1 VKLLLP
7 LLKRHGATAFG
18 LVLLIGAIWVVQRE
32 FRSLSLAEVRRAM
45 EAIPHGALLAA
56 AGLTVLAY
64 LVLAIY
70 DWLGARYAGRPSSWA
85 RALLASFCGYSLA
98 HNLGFAAVSG
108 AAVRYR
114 LYSAWGYSPVE
125 IGKVIGFTSL
135 TFGLGGMALGG
146 MVLLFEPEVL
156 PWAGTHLPRWAMQAA
171 ALPLFAVVAAYV
183 LVSRFRRSI
192 RIFGHEVELPG
203 VRMAVAQTLLATVDV
218 AVTAAIFYVLLP
230 AAPGLTF
237 LHFIGIYLAAYAAG
251 IAAHVPGGLGVFD
264 GAILLG
270 LSPHLGAAEVVG
282 ALLVFRLFYY
292 IVPLF
297 IAGALF
303 AGFEVTQRSAWLAR
317 FGALGTP
324 AMPLEVPAMTG
335 LVALGGA
342 LLIFLGSLPVDVT
355 VWKQWAGYEAALAS
369 QFAASLLGSLLMV
382 MAFGLARRLT
392 IAWGG
397 AILLL
402 LSGALIAWLREEA
415 WWTWGLFLLVAGLLA
430 TMRPS
435 FYRDS
440 RLRRE
445 PLSQPVALPLA
456 AVTICGLA
464 LALIANAG
472 RVQGD
477 SWWEVVLFGDAP
489 PQLRF
494 TVGATAVLLL
504 FGMVRLLRPARIRP
518 APFDEAAR
526 ARLRALGATPPARAD
541 GVLWGEAGRAGFAF
555 TRRDGLWI
563 AHGDPAGERRDAIN
577 AIWRFRDLC
586 ERHGARPAFLGVGPD
601 YLRIYADTGL
611 ETLPDPVRPGRFLAC
626 DAERD
631 LARLSRE
638 VAADSC

>member
-1 VKLLLP
+1 VKSVLP

-18 LVLLIGAIWVVQRE
+18 LVLLVSAIWVVQRE
-32 FRSLSLAEVRRAM
+32 FRNLSVADVRRAM
-45 EAIPHGALLAA
+45 EAIPHSALFWAA
-56 AGLTVLAY
+56 ALTVLAY

-114 LYSAWGYSPVE
+114 LYSAWGYAPVE

-156 PWAGTHLPRWAMQAA
+156 PWAGEHVPRWMLQLA
-171 ALPLFAVVAAYV
+171 ALPLFAVVGAYV
-183 LVSRFRRSI
+183 LLSRFRRSV
-192 RIFGHEVELPG
+192 RVFGHEVELPG

-218 AVTAAIFYVLLP
+218 AVTAAIFFVLLP
-230 AAPGLTF
+230 AAPGLNF

-251 IAAHVPGGLGVFD
+251 IAANVPGGLGVFD

-270 LSPHLGAAEVVG
+270 LAPYMGAAEVVG
-282 ALLVFRLFYY
+282 ALLVFRLYYY

-297 IAGALF
+297 IAGTLF
-303 AGFEVTQRSAWLAR
+303 AGFEVTQRSSLLSP
-317 FGALGTP
+317 FGALGSP
-324 AMPLEVPAMTG
+324 AMPLEVPALTG

-355 VWKQWAGYEAALAS
+355 VLKEWAGYEAALAS
-369 QFAASLLGSLLMV
+369 QFAASIVGSLLVV

-397 AILLL
+397 AIFLLL
-402 LSGALIAWLREEA
+402 NGALIAWLREEA
-415 WWTWGLFLLVAGLLA
+415 WWTWGLYLVVAVLLA

-440 RLRRE
+440 RLMRE
-445 PLSQPVALPLA
+445 PLSQPMAMPLA

-464 LALIANAG
+464 LALVANAG

-477 SWWEVVLFGDAP
+477 TWWEVVLFGDAP

-494 TVGATAVLLL
+494 TVGVTAVLLL
-504 FGMVRLLRPARIRP
+504 FGMVRLLRPARIR
-518 APFDEAAR
+518 AEAFDEAAR
-526 ARLRALGATPPARAD
+526 ERLAALGAAVPARAD
-541 GVLWGEAGRAGFAF
+541 AVLWGEAGRAGFAF
-555 TRRDGLWI
+555 TRQDGLWI

-586 ERHGARPAFLGVGPD
+586 ERNGARPAFLGIGSEH
-601 YLRIYADTGL
+601 LRIYADTGL
-611 ETLPDPVRPGRFLAC
+611 ETLPDPARPGRFIAC
-626 DAERD
+626 DAGRDFER
-631 LARLSRE
+631 LTRS
-638 VAADSC
+638 

>member
-1 VKLLLP
+1 MKLVLP
-7 LLKRHGATAFG
+7 LLKRHGATVFG
-18 LVLLIGAIWVVQRE
+18 LLLLVGAIWVVQRE
-32 FRSLSLAEVRRAM
+32 FRNLSVADVRRAM
-45 EAIPHGALLAA
+45 EAIPYSALGWA

-98 HNLGFAAVSG
+98 HNIGFAAVSG

-156 PWAGTHLPRWAMQAA
+156 PWAGEHVPRWMLQLAS
-171 ALPLFAVVAAYV
+171 LPLFAVVGAYV
-183 LVSRFRRSI
+183 LLSRFRRSI
-192 RIFGHEVELPG
+192 RVFGHDVDLPG
-203 VRMAVAQTLLATVDV
+203 VRMAIAQTMLATVDV
-218 AVTAAIFYVLLP
+218 AVTAAIFFVLLP
-230 AAPGLTF
+230 AAPGLNF

-251 IAAHVPGGLGVFD
+251 IAANVPGGLGVFD

-270 LSPHLGAAEVVG
+270 LSPYMGAAEVIG
-282 ALLVFRLFYY
+282 ALLVFRLYYY

-297 IAGALF
+297 IAGTLF
-303 AGFEVTQRSAWLAR
+303 AGFEVTQRSTLLAR
-317 FGALGTP
+317 FGALGRG

-355 VWKQWAGYEAALAS
+355 VLKEWAGYEAALAS
-369 QFAASLLGSLLMV
+369 QFAASIIGSLLLV
-382 MAFGLARRLT
+382 MAFGLARRLN

-397 AILLL
+397 AIFLLL
-402 LSGALIAWLREEA
+402 NGALIAWLREEA
-415 WWTWGLFLLVAGLLA
+415 WWIWGLYLIVAVLLG

-445 PLSQPVALPLA
+445 PLSQPMVMPLA

-464 LALIANAG
+464 LALVANAG

-477 SWWEVVLFGDAP
+477 TWWEVVLFGDAP

-494 TVGATAVLLL
+494 TVGVTAVLLL
-504 FGMVRLLRPARIRP
+504 FGMVRLLRPARIR
-518 APFDEAAR
+518 AEALDTAAR
-526 ARLRALGATPPARAD
+526 ERLAALGATLPASAD
-541 GVLWGEAGRAGFAF
+541 AVLWGDAGRAGFAF
-555 TRRDGLWI
+555 TRQDGLWI

-586 ERHGARPAFLGVGPD
+586 ERHGARPAFLGIGGD

-611 ETLPDPVRPGRFLAC
+611 ETLPDPAQPGRFIAC

-631 LARLSRE
+631 FERLT
-638 VAADSC
+638 AAA

>member
-1 VKLLLP
+1 VKAFLP

-18 LVLLIGAIWVVQRE
+18 LLLLVGAIWVVQRE
-32 FRSLSLAEVRRAM
+32 FRNLSVADVRRAM
-45 EAIPHGALLAA
+45 EAIPHEALFWA

-70 DWLGARYAGRPSSWA
+70 DWLGARYAGRPSSWP

-156 PWAGTHLPRWAMQAA
+156 PWAGEHVPRWALQLA
-171 ALPLFAVVAAYV
+171 ALPLFAVVGAYV
-183 LVSRFRRSI
+183 LLSRFRRSI
-192 RIFGHEVELPG
+192 RVFGHDVDLPG
-203 VRMAVAQTLLATVDV
+203 VRMAIAQTMLATADV
-218 AVTAAIFYVLLP
+218 AVTAAIFFVLLP
-230 AAPGLTF
+230 AAPGLNF

-251 IAAHVPGGLGVFD
+251 IAANVPGGLGVFD

-270 LSPHLGAAEVVG
+270 LSPHMGAAEVVG
-282 ALLVFRLFYY
+282 ALLVFRLYYY

-303 AGFEVTQRSAWLAR
+303 AGFEVTQRANWLAR
-317 FGALGTP
+317 FGALGLG

-355 VWKQWAGYEAALAS
+355 VLKEWAGYEAALAS
-369 QFAASLLGSLLMV
+369 QFAASIVGSLLVV
-382 MAFGLARRLT
+382 MAFGLARRLN

-397 AILLL
+397 AIFLLL
-402 LSGALIAWLREEA
+402 NGALIAWLREEA
-415 WWTWGLFLLVAGLLA
+415 WWTWGLFLLVAVLLA

-440 RLRRE
+440 RLMRE
-445 PLSQPVALPLA
+445 PLSQPMVMPLA
-456 AVTICGLA
+456 TVTICGLA
-464 LALIANAG
+464 LALVANAG

-494 TVGATAVLLL
+494 TVGVTAVLLL
-504 FGMVRLLRPARIRP
+504 FGMVRLLRPARIRAEP
-518 APFDEAAR
+518 LDAAAR
-526 ARLRALGATPPARAD
+526 ERLAALGATVPAGANA
-541 GVLWGEAGRAGFAF
+541 VLWGDAGRAGFAF
-555 TRRDGLWI
+555 TREDGLWI

-586 ERHGARPAFLGVGPD
+586 ERHAARPAFLGVGEEF
-601 YLRIYADTGL
+601 LRVYADTGL
-611 ETLPDPVRPGRFLAC
+611 ETLPDPAQPGRFIAC

-631 LARLSRE
+631 FERLA
-638 VAADSC
+638 AAA

>member
-1 VKLLLP
+1 VKVVLP

-18 LVLLIGAIWVVQRE
+18 LVLLVGAIWVVQRE
-32 FRSLSLAEVRRAM
+32 FRNLSVADVRRAM
-45 EAIPHGALLAA
+45 EAIPHEALFWA

-98 HNLGFAAVSG
+98 HNIGFAAVSG

-156 PWAGTHLPRWAMQAA
+156 PWAGEHVPRWVLQLA
-171 ALPLFAVVAAYV
+171 ALPLFAIVGAYV
-183 LVSRFRRSI
+183 LLSRFRRSV
-192 RIFGHEVELPG
+192 RVFGHDVDLPG
-203 VRMAVAQTLLATVDV
+203 VRMAIAQTMLATVDV

-230 AAPGLTF
+230 AAPGLNF

-251 IAAHVPGGLGVFD
+251 IAANVPGGLGVFD

-270 LSPHLGAAEVVG
+270 LSPYMGAAEVVG
-282 ALLVFRLFYY
+282 ALLVFRLYYY

-297 IAGALF
+297 IAGTLF
-303 AGFEVTQRSAWLAR
+303 AGFEVTQRSTLLAR
-317 FGALGTP
+317 FGALGRG
-324 AMPLEVPAMTG
+324 AMPLEVPALTG

-355 VWKQWAGYEAALAS
+355 VLKEWAGYEAALAS
-369 QFAASLLGSLLMV
+369 QFAASIIGSLLVV
-382 MAFGLARRLT
+382 MAFGLARRLN

-397 AILLL
+397 AIFLLL
-402 LSGALIAWLREEA
+402 NGALIAWLREEA
-415 WWTWGLFLLVAGLLA
+415 WWTWGLYLVVAVLLA

-440 RLRRE
+440 RLLRE
-445 PLSQPVALPLA
+445 PLSQPMVMPLA

-464 LALIANAG
+464 LALVANAG

-477 SWWEVVLFGDAP
+477 TWWEVVLFGDAP

-494 TVGATAVLLL
+494 TVGVTAALLL
-504 FGMVRLLRPARIRP
+504 FGMVRLLRPARIR
-518 APFDEAAR
+518 AEALDAAAR
-526 ARLRALGATPPARAD
+526 ERLLALGAEVPERAD
-541 GVLWGEAGRAGFAF
+541 AVLWGEAGRAGFAF
-555 TRRDGLWI
+555 TRQDGLWI

-601 YLRIYADTGL
+601 YLRVYVDTGL
-611 ETLPDPVRPGRFLAC
+611 ETLPDPAQPGRFLAC

-631 LARLSRE
+631 FARLT
-638 VAADSC
+638 APDAGA